1 MFPEPTSR
9 FRTALRRSLDAAIEF
24 ATLGEYGWAAAWE
37 GPDAASAAGAP
48 AGAAGATATAIAPS
62 AWTAAVPIDPAA
74 GGTATA
80 VAQPPAA
87 ALLRPASAAG
97 RARKNAEKREA
108 ACCAGQP
115 LRSRALDP
123 QLPRTARSRDGM
135 APREQRC
142 TADAT
147 G

>member
-9 FRTALRRSLDAAIEF
+9 FRTALRRSLDAAIDF

-37 GPDAASAAGAP
+37 GPDAAG
-48 AGAAGATATAIAPS
+48 GGPS
-62 AWTAAVPIDPAA
+62 APGAA

-80 VAQPPAA
+80 ITPSPWTPAIRLDSGAGGAATAVAESPAA

-97 RARKNAEKREA
+97 RARKNAEVREA

-115 LRSRALDP
+115 LRSRARDP
-123 QLPRTARSRDGM
+123 QLPRAARSRDGM
-135 APREQRC
+135 APREQGC
-142 TADAT
+142 TTDAA